1 MINRR
6 DFLRLGSAFTGAAA
20 LSGLAS
26 SLKEATG
33 QATSRPG
40 VIIIVFD
47 AMSATNLSLYGY
59 PRKTT
64 PSLERFAERATVY
77 RQHYSAANFTTPGTA
92 TLLTGLYPWTHRAI
106 NEGGLIRRDLTKQNL
121 FEAFGTDFHRLA
133 FSQNFWPNYFI
144 GQFQKDI
151 DDFLAPAAFG
161 FVEPTT
167 GDIFRGDLVDGF
179 RAFDDFLFKDGAP
192 PGSLVFGTAEKAY
205 TALTQPPE
213 ESYSSGIP
221 LAKVFDG
228 LERTIENLRAPWLA
242 YLHLLPPHAPYRASV
257 KFRGQFE
264 DGWVPTR
271 KSSHRLVDPRTHHS
285 YASLNEARRR
295 YDEYI
300 ANLDAEFGRLLDGLE
315 RRGVLK
321 SSYLAVTS
329 DHGEFFERGE
339 EGHITPLLYDP
350 VVRVPLL
357 ISAPGQDARED
368 IEIPTSSVDLLP
380 TLTLAAGGA
389 APDWGEGQSLP
400 GLGGPSEPDRSIFM
414 MDAKENHS
422 RAAMDRA
429 SFAMRKRQYKLHLF
443 RGYEQYRVRDKFEL
457 YDLENDPEELEDL
470 YTETSM
476 LHRELRDEL
485 LAKVDSP
492 LTAPIG

>member
-167 GDIFRGDLVDGF
+167 GDIFRGDMVDGF

-192 PGSLVFGTAEKAY
+192 PGSLVFGTAEKARKNP
-205 TALTQPPE
+205 TPAGSRWPRCSMDWNGQSRICAHRGWPTCTCCRRTLRTGQA
-213 ESYSSGIP
+213 SSSGVNS
-221 LAKVFDG
+221 KMDG
-228 LERTIENLRAPWLA
+228 SPPARAA
-242 YLHLLPPHAPYRASV
+242 I
-257 KFRGQFE
+257 
-264 DGWVPTR
+264 GWWTPAR
-271 KSSHRLVDPRTHHS
+271 IIRTHH
-285 YASLNEARRR
+285 
-295 YDEYI
+295 
-300 ANLDAEFGRLLDGLE
+300 
-315 RRGVLK
+315 
-321 SSYLAVTS
+321 
-329 DHGEFFERGE
+329 
-339 EGHITPLLYDP
+339 
-350 VVRVPLL
+350 
-357 ISAPGQDARED
+357 
-368 IEIPTSSVDLLP
+368 
-380 TLTLAAGGA
+380 
-389 APDWGEGQSLP
+389 
-400 GLGGPSEPDRSIFM
+400 
-414 MDAKENHS
+414 
-422 RAAMDRA
+422 
-429 SFAMRKRQYKLHLF
+429 
-443 RGYEQYRVRDKFEL
+443 
-457 YDLENDPEELEDL
+457 
-470 YTETSM
+470 
-476 LHRELRDEL
+476 
-485 LAKVDSP
+485 
-492 LTAPIG
+492 